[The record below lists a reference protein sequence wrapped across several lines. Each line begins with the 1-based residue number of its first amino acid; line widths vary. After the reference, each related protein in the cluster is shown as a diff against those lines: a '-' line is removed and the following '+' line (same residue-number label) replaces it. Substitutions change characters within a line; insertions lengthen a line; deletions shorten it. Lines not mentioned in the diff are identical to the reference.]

1 MSIIVFYIVCKHHYP
16 STKRGFAHISVRNL
30 FLRYGGL
37 FTFTAAFI
45 AAEALCFSIC
55 YEDGIAAVAHTKRS
69 LILRHHEAEYHLQT
83 NQQRMEIPN
92 DGGLSSSAIR

>member
-37 FTFTAAFI
+37 FTFAAAFI
-45 AAEALCFSIC
+45 AAEALCFLIC
-55 YEDGIAAVAHTKRS
+55 YEDGIATVTH
-69 LILRHHEAEYHLQT
+69 
-83 NQQRMEIPN
+83 P
-92 DGGLSSSAIR
+92 